1 MIKILLPLDGSE
13 AALDAVRHALALVQE
28 GLQASFVLA
37 NVQPPT
43 YFYEVVLAHDADLLE
58 RASREA
64 GAHAL
69 AAGQALLD
77 ADGLSWEEEVATGDP
92 GHALIDIA
100 ERYGCDAVFMGAR
113 GVGSVRDALF
123 GSVSQWVLQH
133 SPVPVTIVRR
143 AEPDIEDELETQTQT
158 ETEPE

>member
-13 AALDAVRHALALVQE
+13 AALDAVRHALALVRE

-43 YFYEVVLAHDADLLE
+43 YLYEVVLAHDADLLE

-69 AAGQALLD
+69 AGGEALLD
-77 ADGLSWEEEVATGDP
+77 ANGVTWEREVAAGDP
-92 GHALIDIA
+92 GHTLIDIV

-133 SPVPVTIVRR
+133 SPVPVTIVHR
-143 AEPDIEDELETQTQT
+143 AEPEAETEAEDE
-158 ETEPE
+158 

>member
-13 AALDAVRHALALVQE
+13 AALDAVRHALAMVRE

-37 NVQPPT
+37 NVQAPT

-69 AAGQALLD
+69 AGGEALLD
-77 ADGLSWEEEVATGDP
+77 ATGVGWEREVASGDP
-92 GHALIDIA
+92 GHVLIDVV
-100 ERYGCDAVFMGAR
+100 ERYGCDAVIMGAR
-113 GVGSVRDALF
+113 GVGSVRSALF

-143 AEPDIEDELETQTQT
+143 AEPESESEIEAEDE
-158 ETEPE
+158 

>member
-13 AALDAVRHALALVQE
+13 AALDAVRHAISLVRE

-37 NVQPPT
+37 NVQAPT
-43 YFYEVVLAHDADLLE
+43 YFYEVVLAHDAELLE

-69 AAGQALLD
+69 AGGEALLE
-77 ADGLSWEEEVATGDP
+77 ATGVTWEREVASGDP
-92 GHALIDIA
+92 GHVLIDIV
-100 ERYGCDAVFMGAR
+100 ERYGCDAVVMGAR
-113 GVGSVRDALF
+113 GVGSVRSALF
-123 GSVSQWVLQH
+123 GSVSQSVLQH

-143 AEPDIEDELETQTQT
+143 AEPETETGIEPEDE
-158 ETEPE
+158 